1 MADETVLTN
10 INFNSFVS
18 KKSILLN
25 NYSDPDINFYNNDEI
40 IKNIN
45 PLYYDPNSKKIA
57 NGMEDNYFSML
68 HINIISIQKNFE
80 SLKQLLYKIGIK
92 FQIICLSETWCK
104 DKNIENNSNFQL
116 PNYKVIHQVR
126 ASNKEGGGLC
136 IYIKN
141 SILFKVKPNL
151 SSTTTDYESLC
162 IEIINKTSKNIVI
175 HGLYRPPSGS
185 IKVFENH
192 IKKIIKNKSSMNKAV
207 YFIGDINLNIL
218 DYENKIYIKNFF
230 NTIFQNSY
238 IPLINKPTRITKES
252 STSLDRIITNEF
264 INENIRTGIFTTDVS
279 DHFPIFI
286 LSQKCIYNA
295 QNEREKII
303 KTRLLTD
310 TSISH
315 FYKLL
320 SCVNWDTLKLNL
332 NANKAFDIF
341 LTEFLNLYNKAFPEV
356 TKEVIGK
363 KSLYRNFLPLNLK
376 FNNKQIVNKSL
387 VAETLNQFFVNIGP
401 TLSSN
406 IATTQ
411 SHFSSYLTSTN
422 LNVMSNYKLTEKELL
437 DAVSLLKPNK
447 SLGFDDISSNVIIKS
462 IKQITIPLLHIFNLS
477 LKQGVFPDNLKIAK
491 VIPVL
496 KSGDPSDVT
505 NYRPISIL
513 SCFSK
518 ILERVMYNRLYSFLN
533 VNNILFHKQFG
544 FKSGHSTD
552 HAITHLVHD
561 IFKGFDED
569 KYTLGVFIDLSK
581 AFDTVN
587 HQILLSKL
595 KSYGF
600 SKDMHLWNYDETG
613 FNREKRDAKVI
624 TRRGA
629 KRPLVLNRNNKKI
642 NYAVLNCVNADGL
655 LLPPFAVYK

>member
-45 PLYYDPNSKKIA
+45 PLHYDPNSKKIA

-68 HINIISIQKNFE
+68 HINIRI
-80 SLKQLLYKIGIK
+80 
-92 FQIICLSETWCK
+92 
-104 DKNIENNSNFQL
+104 
-116 PNYKVIHQVR
+116 
-126 ASNKEGGGLC
+126 
-136 IYIKN
+136 
-141 SILFKVKPNL
+141 KPNL
-151 SSTTTDYESLC
+151 SSTTNDYESLC

-185 IKVFENH
+185 IK
-192 IKKIIKNKSSMNKAV
+192 
-207 YFIGDINLNIL
+207 
-218 DYENKIYIKNFF
+218 
-230 NTIFQNSY
+230 
-238 IPLINKPTRITKES
+238 
-252 STSLDRIITNEF
+252 
-264 INENIRTGIFTTDVS
+264 
-279 DHFPIFI
+279 
-286 LSQKCIYNA
+286 
-295 QNEREKII
+295 
-303 KTRLLTD
+303 
-310 TSISH
+310 
-315 FYKLL
+315 
-320 SCVNWDTLKLNL
+320 
-332 NANKAFDIF
+332 
-341 LTEFLNLYNKAFPEV
+341 
-356 TKEVIGK
+356 EVIGK
-363 KSLYRNFLPLNLK
+363 KSLYRNLLPLNLK

-587 HQILLSKL
+587 YQILLSKL
-595 KSYGF
+595 KSYGNEF
-600 SKDMHLWNYDETG
+600 YTFHSKQQPT
-613 FNREKRDAKVI
+613 I
-624 TRRGA
+624 S
-629 KRPLVLNRNNKKI
+629 
-642 NYAVLNCVNADGL
+642 
-655 LLPPFAVYK
+655 PPILMSALQNI

>member
-1 MADETVLTN
+1 M
-10 INFNSFVS
+10 I
-18 KKSILLN
+18 
-25 NYSDPDINFYNNDEI
+25 
-40 IKNIN
+40 
-45 PLYYDPNSKKIA
+45 
-57 NGMEDNYFSML
+57 
-68 HINIISIQKNFE
+68 
-80 SLKQLLYKIGIK
+80 
-92 FQIICLSETWCK
+92 
-104 DKNIENNSNFQL
+104 
-116 PNYKVIHQVR
+116 
-126 ASNKEGGGLC
+126 
-136 IYIKN
+136 
-141 SILFKVKPNL
+141 
-151 SSTTTDYESLC
+151 
-162 IEIINKTSKNIVI
+162 
-175 HGLYRPPSGS
+175 
-185 IKVFENH
+185 
-192 IKKIIKNKSSMNKAV
+192 
-207 YFIGDINLNIL
+207 
-218 DYENKIYIKNFF
+218 
-230 NTIFQNSY
+230 
-238 IPLINKPTRITKES
+238 
-252 STSLDRIITNEF
+252 
-264 INENIRTGIFTTDVS
+264 
-279 DHFPIFI
+279 
-286 LSQKCIYNA
+286 
-295 QNEREKII
+295 
-303 KTRLLTD
+303 
-310 TSISH
+310 
-315 FYKLL
+315 
-320 SCVNWDTLKLNL
+320 
-332 NANKAFDIF
+332 
-341 LTEFLNLYNKAFPEV
+341 
-356 TKEVIGK
+356 KEVIGK
-363 KSLYRNFLPLNLK
+363 KSLYRNLLPLNLK

-544 FKSGHSTD
+544 FKSSHSTD

-595 KSYGF
+595 KSYGIINTNLSWFDSYLTNRKQFISYDSGKTEYKSITCGVPQGSILGPLLFLVYINDLYKF
-600 SKDMHLWNYDETG
+600 SNILNLILFADDTNLFYSSNDISNVVIVIKNLTNPCINPLPRFENVDGLTLRYKHNGQPENKTSAP
-613 FNREKRDAKVI
+613 EKSIVAEAI
-624 TRRGA
+624 
-629 KRPLVLNRNNKKI
+629 LNKKSEFLKSAEETQK
-642 NYAVLNCVNADGL
+642 NSEVLELNKEEGKSQNEEVIQIVCDLRETTKSKRKSQKELVEGETPSKQGKWEKQKRIKRIENEIQRERQNANPNLDSIKEKHDAFFL
-655 LLPPFAVYK
+655 LQFPGAFIRTKQKLIDEGKKPSKFLYNLEKTQQRNKSITEICKNDDTLAQE

>member
-1 MADETVLTN
+1 
-10 INFNSFVS
+10 
-18 KKSILLN
+18 
-25 NYSDPDINFYNNDEI
+25 
-40 IKNIN
+40 
-45 PLYYDPNSKKIA
+45 
-57 NGMEDNYFSML
+57 MEDNYFSML
-68 HINIISIQKNFE
+68 HINNRSIQKNFE

-151 SSTTTDYESLC
+151 SSTTNDYESLC

-218 DYENKIYIKNFF
+218 DYEKNIYIKNFF

-252 STSLDRIITNEF
+252 STSLDQIITNDF
-264 INENIRTGIFTTDVS
+264 INKNIRTGIFKTDVS

-286 LSQKCIYNA
+286 LLQKCIYNA

-303 KTRLLTD
+303 KTRLITD
-310 TSISH
+310 NSISH

-332 NANKAFDIF
+332 NANKAYDIF
-341 LTEFLNLYNKAFPEV
+341 LTEFLYLYNKAFPEV
-356 TKEVIGK
+356 TKVITTSPRAFLNLQKKKQRLYNKFLKKRTLKNETTYKNYKRLFESILKRSKKRYYSEQLIKHKNDSKKTWHIIKEVIGK
-363 KSLYRNFLPLNLK
+363 KSLYRNLLPLNLK

-437 DAVSLLKPNK
+437 DAVSFRCYEL
-447 SLGFDDISSNVIIKS
+447 
-462 IKQITIPLLHIFNLS
+462 
-477 LKQGVFPDNLKIAK
+477 
-491 VIPVL
+491 
-496 KSGDPSDVT
+496 
-505 NYRPISIL
+505 
-513 SCFSK
+513 
-518 ILERVMYNRLYSFLN
+518 
-533 VNNILFHKQFG
+533 
-544 FKSGHSTD
+544 
-552 HAITHLVHD
+552 
-561 IFKGFDED
+561 
-569 KYTLGVFIDLSK
+569 
-581 AFDTVN
+581 
-587 HQILLSKL
+587 
-595 KSYGF
+595 
-600 SKDMHLWNYDETG
+600 
-613 FNREKRDAKVI
+613 
-624 TRRGA
+624 
-629 KRPLVLNRNNKKI
+629 
-642 NYAVLNCVNADGL
+642 
-655 LLPPFAVYK
+655 

>member
-1 MADETVLTN
+1 
-10 INFNSFVS
+10 
-18 KKSILLN
+18 
-25 NYSDPDINFYNNDEI
+25 
-40 IKNIN
+40 
-45 PLYYDPNSKKIA
+45 
-57 NGMEDNYFSML
+57 ML
-68 HINIISIQKNFE
+68 H
-80 SLKQLLYKIGIK
+80 
-92 FQIICLSETWCK
+92 
-104 DKNIENNSNFQL
+104 L
-116 PNYKVIHQVR
+116 PCDDTIM
-126 ASNKEGGGLC
+126 LC
-136 IYIKN
+136 G
-141 SILFKVKPNL
+141 
-151 SSTTTDYESLC
+151 T
-162 IEIINKTSKNIVI
+162 
-175 HGLYRPPSGS
+175 
-185 IKVFENH
+185 
-192 IKKIIKNKSSMNKAV
+192 
-207 YFIGDINLNIL
+207 
-218 DYENKIYIKNFF
+218 
-230 NTIFQNSY
+230 Q
-238 IPLINKPTRITKES
+238 
-252 STSLDRIITNEF
+252 
-264 INENIRTGIFTTDVS
+264 
-279 DHFPIFI
+279 
-286 LSQKCIYNA
+286 
-295 QNEREKII
+295 
-303 KTRLLTD
+303 RLGWMWT
-310 TSISH
+310 
-315 FYKLL
+315 
-320 SCVNWDTLKLNL
+320 
-332 NANKAFDIF
+332 
-341 LTEFLNLYNKAFPEV
+341 
-356 TKEVIGK
+356 EVIGK
-363 KSLYRNFLPLNLK
+363 KSLYRNLLPLNLK

-533 VNNILFHKQFG
+533 VNNILYHKQFG

-595 KSYGF
+595 KSYADG
-600 SKDMHLWNYDETG
+600 DDEVLAYHKTTARKKIA
-613 FNREKRDAKVI
+613 NRKGKLKYFVLTSQEAYSVKLKYHQDKIQQEKEKCERKQLRFVNA
-624 TRRGA
+624 A
-629 KRPLVLNRNNKKI
+629 KRLKEKEEKK
-642 NYAVLNCVNADGL
+642 GL
-655 LLPPFAVYK
+655 YLPSPKA